1 VQHAGYVVRSLGKE
15 LWRQLEECQH
25 NRHYLGK
32 HNPPAVRKKYLA
44 TIYRQVI
51 HNRYPQATAAR
62 LWITERSGSPYARTA
77 DLIIFD
83 GVFDRGV
90 RTSARG

>member
-15 LWRQLEECQH
+15 LWKQREESQH
-25 NRHYLGK
+25 NRYYLGK

-51 HNRYPQATAAR
+51 HSLYPQPYDAR
-62 LWITERSGSPYARTA
+62 LWITERREGRTRA
-77 DLIIFD
+77 PP
-83 GVFDRGV
+83 
-90 RTSARG
+90 S